1 MTRSTK
7 TQKALNLNAAHGLL
21 SRGISVAEAATILAQ
36 ERGISR
42 RQAYRY
48 LEHARSI
55 THVVPIGEAS
65 VAATFKIPRDVLTQ
79 LRSYS
84 ARSGLTLS
92 AIVTLALQRCLTA
105 PRRRSRNG

>member
-7 TQKALNLNAAHGLL
+7 TQKTLNLNAAYGLL
-21 SRGISVAEAATILAQ
+21 SRGIGVSEAATILAQ

-48 LEHARSI
+48 LEHARAI
-55 THVVPIGEAS
+55 THVVPVGDAS

-79 LRSYS
+79 LRAYS

-92 AIVTLALQRCLTA
+92 AIVTLALQRCLIAT
-105 PRRRSRNG
+105 RRRGRNG